1 MLAKSSKGVYEWL
14 TYYNSHKDTSSN
26 VRRIVPLRKESAEES
41 VGSTIRMSSQ
51 LDPTLIAVAKRPI

>member
-1 MLAKSSKGVYEWL
+1 MTVRKTWTLPEIAKTNGVIL
-14 TYYNSHKDTSSN
+14 D
-26 VRRIVPLRKESAEES
+26 RIVPLRKESAEES

>member
-1 MLAKSSKGVYEWL
+1 
-14 TYYNSHKDTSSN
+14 
-26 VRRIVPLRKESAEES
+26 LRKESAEES